1 MQAGKGSVTG
11 RAREPKE
18 NLDGFL
24 ARLHRFPRNEG
35 RATNLGRAELESGS
49 FEPSGVVRVLV
60 RSHESAVTACQVL
73 A

>member
-11 RAREPKE
+11 RAGEPKE

-35 RATNLGRAELESGS
+35 RATTSAEPNWNLAPSSRLGWSGFWS
-49 FEPSGVVRVLV
+49 VVTNL
-60 RSHESAVTACQVL
+60 L
-73 A
+73 